1 MTMTM
6 TVSST
11 RSAEEVHEEFRKNF
25 GEEIL
30 DSYLQSRKVG
40 KKKHELKRLWIR
52 ISSPKF
58 KDGLRFLCNI
68 QESPHLCT
76 ITGQDLGEEIELIYH
91 FSIFYGEQSEEI
103 KVMIATR
110 APKNDLRFETIT
122 DIIPGAI
129 LYEREQQDMLGVKIE
144 NIPDSRR
151 VILPDDFPDK
161 LYPLRLDNNGI
172 SDGNKLIKYGK
183 KW

>member
-1 MTMTM
+1 M
-6 TVSST
+6 SST

-30 DSYLQSRKVG
+30 HSYLQSRKVG
-40 KKKHELKRLWIR
+40 KKERELKRVWIR
-52 ISSPKF
+52 ISRAKF
-58 KDGLRFLCNI
+58 KDAVRFISKI
-68 QESPHLCT
+68 QDSPHLCT
-76 ITGQDLGEEIELIYH
+76 ITGQDLDEEIELIYH
-91 FSIFYGEQSEEI
+91 FSIFYGEPSKEI

-110 APKNDLRFETIT
+110 APKNDLKFETIT

-151 VILPDDFPDK
+151 VILPEDFPDG

-172 SDGNKLIKYGK
+172 SDGDKLVKYGK